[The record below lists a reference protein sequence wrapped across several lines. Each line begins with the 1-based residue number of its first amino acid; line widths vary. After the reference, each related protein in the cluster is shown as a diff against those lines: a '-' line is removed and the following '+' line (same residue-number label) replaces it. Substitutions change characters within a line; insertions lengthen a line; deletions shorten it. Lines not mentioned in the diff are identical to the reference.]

1 MALERFFKK
10 DEICSRPSFLPQ
22 YFSPPK
28 SKFHASFIWDFRVL
42 CNYVRRCGQND
53 PIALVFVCFLPLWV
67 KVESASSSPGIETK
81 GPGPKSWPL
90 QSTVPLQNCQFSQF
104 FCYFFVIFLSLLK
117 KTNDSWRA
125 VPINARSWSWPSS
138 GHDKNYYRHVTVKW
152 DIFMFSD
159 DDAVTPKRSLQSQ
172 K

>member
-1 MALERFFKK
+1 MKK
-10 DEICSRPSFLPQ
+10 RCKTINSTSSCSTSEFQCPFTTYLTVLP
-22 YFSPPK
+22 
-28 SKFHASFIWDFRVL
+28 D
-42 CNYVRRCGQND
+42 YVSTCGQND
-53 PIALVFVCFLPLWV
+53 LMAFVFETVSYLWV
-67 KVESASSSPGIETK
+67 KVEAAPSSPGIEAK
-81 GPGPKSWPL
+81 GPGPKSCPL

-138 GHDKNYYRHVTVKW
+138 GHGKNYYRHVTVKW

-159 DDAVTPKRSLQSQ
+159 GDAVTTKRSLQSQ